1 MTNSRVYLCLI
12 FLSLVTTPP
21 VLCSRSPRLA
31 APSAAIGKKH
41 GKAHVHSP
49 ALLVSGSP
57 KVDSSSSSM
66 TKIDEPATN
75 SVSDSP
81 KVDSSSSSSMTK
93 IDEPATNSVSD
104 SPRVDSS
111 SSSMMTK
118 IDEPA
123 TNSAIAG
130 FFRHKFPFQGWP
142 FHKYAPFPMG
152 KPTNPSVPAT
162 TPSSSGAAS
171 AEEEESEKVP
181 SSPNKGNN
189 RDGGNA

>member
-1 MTNSRVYLCLI
+1 MIRCKSAYPHTLHWLFVASH
-12 FLSLVTTPP
+12 LS
-21 VLCSRSPRLA
+21 A
-31 APSAAIGKKH
+31 APSAAIGKQH

-49 ALLVSGSP
+49 AMLVSG
-57 KVDSSSSSM
+57 
-66 TKIDEPATN
+66 
-75 SVSDSP
+75 SP

-93 IDEPATNSVSD
+93 IDEPATNSVPD
-104 SPRVDSS
+104 STKVDSS